1 MEVTK
6 KLKTLLNILN
16 PFFSKMDCEITFDVE
31 AYNHQVNGGNY
42 VYCSGGRVALPI
54 DISKELDNFMES
66 ISSSLDQEIDDSEV
80 YRYEIKINPENRTVE
95 VFAHYTVYGQDGPYE
110 EEMVAQESCDKFKA
124 EGAVDTVHFDFS
136 GGGDSGYV
144 EDTGY
149 DSKDN
154 RFQLFNEAENDC
166 YHILGNFGG
175 WEINEGSSGFLV
187 FHVNEGKLTLEF
199 TWNTEEVGE
208 ELQGTWTY

>member
-16 PFFSKMDCEITFDVE
+16 PFFSKMDCDITFDVDS
-31 AYNHQVNGGNY
+31 YSYQVHGGSH
-42 VYCSGGRVALPI
+42 VYCSSGRVALPI

-66 ISSSLDQEIDDSEV
+66 ISSSLDTDIDDSEV
-80 YRYEIKINPENRTVE
+80 YSYEIKINPENRTLQ
-95 VFAHYTVYGQDGPYE
+95 VFANYTVYGQDGPYE
-110 EEMVAQESCDKFKA
+110 EEMVAQESCDKFKS
-124 EGAVDTVHFDFS
+124 EGAVGTVHFDFS
-136 GGGDSGYV
+136 GGGDSGFV

-149 DSKDN
+149 DENNN
-154 RFQLFNEAENDC
+154 RFSLFKIAEDDC
-166 YHILGNFGG
+166 YNILSNFGG

-187 FHVNEGKLTLEF
+187 FRLDEGKLDLEF
-199 TWNTEEVGE
+199 TWNTEDSSQ

>member
-6 KLKTLLNILN
+6 NLKTLLNILN

-175 WEINEGSSGFLV
+175 WEINEGSFGSISFDESEETAYLNFV
-187 FHVNEGKLTLEF
+187 
-199 TWNTEEVGE
+199 WRTEEE
-208 ELQGTWTY
+208 ARDTLLRFKY

>member
-16 PFFSKMDCEITFDVE
+16 PFFSKMDCDITFDVD
-31 AYNHQVNGGNY
+31 AYSYQVHGGSH
-42 VYCSGGRVALPI
+42 VYCSSGRVALPI

-66 ISSSLDQEIDDSEV
+66 ISSSLDTNIGDSEV
-80 YRYEIKINPENRTVE
+80 YSYEIKINPENRTLM
-95 VFAHYTVYGQDGPYE
+95 VFANYTTYGLDGPYV

-149 DSKDN
+149 DSQNN
-154 RFQLFNEAENDC
+154 RFQLFSEADDDC
-166 YHILGNFGG
+166 YRILQNFGG

-187 FHVNEGKLTLEF
+187 FRLDEGKLDLEF
-199 TWNTEEVGE
+199 TWNTEDSSQ

>member
-1 MEVTK
+1 MEVDK

-16 PFFSKMDCEITFDVE
+16 PFFSKMDCEITFDVDG
-31 AYNHQVNGGNY
+31 YSHQVHGGNY
-42 VYCSGGRVALPI
+42 VYCDGGRVALPV

-80 YRYEIKINPENRTVE
+80 YRYEIKINPENRTLE
-95 VFAHYTVYGQDGPYE
+95 VIAHYTVYGQDGPYE
-110 EEMVAQESCDKFKA
+110 AEMVAQESCDIFKDG
-124 EGAVDTVHFDFS
+124 GAIDTVHFDFS

-144 EDTGY
+144 EDNGI
-149 DSKDN
+149 DAEGN
-154 RFQLFNEAENDC
+154 PQNLFKKAEDDC
-166 YHILGNFGG
+166 YSILENFGG

-187 FHVNEGKLTLEF
+187 FHVNKGKLTLEF